1 MLELSKGKLTTQPD
15 RHTGRGLFFTS
26 RLADVLD
33 LHANATAFQYRGWN
47 RRNWF
52 KGKPIARQ
60 GTSIYLAIALDTPRT
75 LDDVLRAHS
84 IGGDGYTFDR
94 TVVPLQLMTDS
105 HTGLESRAQAK
116 RVATR
121 LQSFRRA
128 ELDFTG
134 VPQVGH
140 GFVDELFRVFPHDH
154 PGLQIVP
161 VGMTPRVAAMVESV
175 VSAG

>member
-26 RLADVLD
+26 RRPMCWTCTPMPPRSSTEAGTG
-33 LHANATAFQYRGWN
+33 ATGSRAS
-47 RRNWF
+47 
-52 KGKPIARQ
+52 PSRQ

-121 LQSFRRA
+121 LHSFRRA